1 MKLNVL
7 TNSRPAQDLGA
18 ILVAGVTDGQ
28 IKVSP
33 DFAKLIGLT
42 DGTYMAVGEDADDKI
57 WAFAGGDQATGNK
70 LAKSGSYL
78 QMSSKNVWNT
88 LEGNE
93 EDNRIYVPVGEVVE
107 DDEGV
112 YVEIVFDRKEAKVAR
127 ISGGAKKGGDDSPQ
141 DADYEEAQEEEEEA

>member
-1 MKLNVL
+1 MKLNIL
-7 TNSRPAQDLGA
+7 TNSRPTQDLGA

-42 DGTYMAVGEDADDKI
+42 DGTYMAVGEDADDRI

-78 QMSSKNVWNT
+78 QMSSKNVWNI
-88 LEGNE
+88 LKGNE
-93 EDNRIYVPVGEVVE
+93 DNNRIYVPEGDVVE
-107 DDEGV
+107 DDEGT
-112 YVEIVFDRKEAKVAR
+112 YVEIIFDRAEDKVAR
-127 ISGGAKKGGDDSPQ
+127 ISKGEDDEGDAP
-141 DADYEEAQEEEEEA
+141 ADEQYEEADKEEEEV